1 MASKTR
7 AEATSDQLSQFQ
19 IFPRQTVRAAMITF
33 DYIYSTVENEFEAVE
48 ELRTR
53 ASKLLKDVSKTWPLN
68 VQVGSCF
75 WDFLYT
81 LVLTAKLL
89 HIHHT
94 IKPNIAHYLKPLP
107 VFFDDRPEV
116 DEDGF
121 LVGPEVIVLTQML
134 SKKEVLS
141 KKKKGKNKYEYYD
154 IGDIEDDD
162 GARQE
167 SDLLVEAAIFK
178 SEMFPVAGA
187 RTALWHKYRDTRL
200 AKTPDVLLEVAMVHL
215 EHDRNPEPVAREPS
229 KKNHVGEENDISGTS
244 SNIPTTG
251 TFSA

>member
-1 MASKTR
+1 MASKTG

-33 DYIYSTVENEFEAVE
+33 DYIYAAAENEFEAVE

-53 ASKLLKDVSKTWPLN
+53 AFKLLKDVSKTWPLN

-94 IKPNIAHYLKPLP
+94 IKPNIAHYLKRLP

-134 SKKEVLS
+134 SKK
-141 KKKKGKNKYEYYD
+141 KKGKKRYEYYD
-154 IGDIEDDD
+154 TGDIENDD

-167 SDLLVEAAIFK
+167 FDLLVEAAIFK

-187 RTALWHKYRDTRL
+187 RTALWRKYRDTRL
-200 AKTPDVLLEVAMVHL
+200 AKAPDVLSEVAMIHL
-215 EHDRNPEPVAREPS
+215 EHDRHSEPIVREPS
-229 KKNHVGEENDISGTS
+229 KENHIGEENDISGTS